1 MDPDFSATDGVH
13 FGDRP
18 VVVDTGLATT
28 KTMAAAA
35 CFLRV
40 VGHKH
45 GPLRSPAKMEHV
57 ECLFSLG
64 GYVVNLNTGLGSN
77 SKFQE

>member
-57 ECLFSLG
+57 NAFSAWAGTL
-64 GYVVNLNTGLGSN
+64 SI
-77 SKFQE
+77 